1 MSGIFIVFLLLV
13 FVNIMNKINDLTQ
26 NMEENKD
33 PNGWTDKENKQMT
46 HKRKRKV
53 CNDHRRKNVLSVKES
68 ENSTMKLFFISRVLV
83 VLEYFISRVFYHH
96 TFLMIERI

>member
-1 MSGIFIVFLLLV
+1 
-13 FVNIMNKINDLTQ
+13 MNKINDLTQ

-53 CNDHRRKNVLSVKES
+53 CNDHRRKNVLC
-68 ENSTMKLFFISRVLV
+68 
-83 VLEYFISRVFYHH
+83 
-96 TFLMIERI
+96 